1 MARGRSYDRQTSYA
15 VLAGLLRSAFGIR
28 QADEESVA
36 RAGIEGR
43 VHELGLDLDHAT
55 VRLLLDVLGYASAGV
70 DPPTRRRVL
79 YEVVGNPGLRQGG
92 WRPLLLVDRNLNRV
106 CSARPIGLSELCP

>member
-15 VLAGLLRSAFGIR
+15 VLASLLRSAFGIR
-28 QADEESVA
+28 QADEESIA

-43 VHELGLDLDHAT
+43 VHDLGLDLDHAT

-70 DPPTRRRVL
+70 GPQTSRRVL
-79 YEVVGNPGLRQGG
+79 YQVVRKPVSPAGAR
-92 WRPLLLVDRNLNRV
+92 RPLPLL
-106 CSARPIGLSELCP
+106 AAEPH

>member
-43 VHELGLDLDHAT
+43 VHELGLDLDQAT

-70 DPPTRRRVL
+70 DPPPRRRGL
-79 YEVVGNPGLRQGG
+79 YPGVRDPVWPLGG
-92 WRPLLLVDRNLNRV
+92 RRALPSSASEPLPDR
-106 CSARPIGLSELCP
+106 